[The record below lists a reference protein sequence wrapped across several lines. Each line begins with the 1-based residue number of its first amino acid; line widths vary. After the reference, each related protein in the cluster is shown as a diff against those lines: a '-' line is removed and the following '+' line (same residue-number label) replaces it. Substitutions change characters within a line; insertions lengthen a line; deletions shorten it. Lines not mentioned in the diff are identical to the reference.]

1 LKEWS
6 EACQWH
12 GKAMVLI
19 PRGVYILDSV
29 LLLGECNGYMAFNLK
44 GILKPKGSLQ
54 TSDQWNTFQYIK
66 GFFLG
71 GGDTLDGEGHKHWNR
86 HDCLK
91 NHNCH
96 PLAIVSS

>member
-1 LKEWS
+1 
-6 EACQWH
+6 
-12 GKAMVLI
+12 
-19 PRGVYILDSV
+19 
-29 LLLGECNGYMAFNLK
+29 MAFNLK
-44 GILKPKGSLQ
+44 GILKPKGILQ
-54 TSDQWNTFQYIK
+54 TSDQWITFRYIK

-71 GGDTLDGEGHKHWNR
+71 GGGTLDGEGYKHWNR